1 MAKPILTDDLWAVI
15 APMLPVHRPLG
26 RGGRPR
32 IPDRAALTGILFVLK
47 TGIQWED
54 LPPEMGC
61 GCGMSC
67 WRRLRD
73 WQRAGVWERLH
84 QALLHRMREHDQIA
98 WERASLDSASVPSPP
113 RRHRH
118 RAESDRSRQMR
129 LQASSTG

>member
-15 APMLPVHRPLG
+15 APLLPVHRPSA

-54 LPPEMGC
+54 LPPEMDC

-73 WQRAGVWERLH
+73 WQRA
-84 QALLHRMREHDQIA
+84 
-98 WERASLDSASVPSPP
+98 SLDSASVPSPP
-113 RRHRH
+113 SAVPIPDPIRPI
-118 RAESDRSRQMR
+118 AAKAAAPQPNDCPCN
-129 LQASSTG
+129 GC